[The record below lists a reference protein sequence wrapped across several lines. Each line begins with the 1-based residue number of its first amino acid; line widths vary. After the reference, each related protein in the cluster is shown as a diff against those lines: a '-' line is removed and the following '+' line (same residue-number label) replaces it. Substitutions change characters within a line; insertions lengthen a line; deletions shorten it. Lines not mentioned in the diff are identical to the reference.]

1 MKILIQHTDSEGRA
15 KFIEWVATC
24 RPKGNLS
31 MASDVF
37 DAATL
42 ELQWDVDYMPEG
54 RDKLLAQLHFADY
67 CIENGVFDKAL
78 DYYSSVLEKTI
89 SNNAINLKYYSLADK
104 AYQGVISCNSCS
116 DECIW
121 EMSSEILAGY
131 RHLFQKEDE
140 DEN

>member
-1 MKILIQHTDSEGRA
+1 
-15 KFIEWVATC
+15 
-24 RPKGNLS
+24 

-42 ELQWDVDYMPEG
+42 ELQWDVDNMPEG

-78 DYYSSVLEKTI
+78 GYYSSVLEKTI
-89 SNNAINLKYYSLADK
+89 SNNTIILKYSNLAEN

-116 DECIW
+116 DECVR
-121 EMSSEILAGY
+121 EMSSEILAGH

-140 DEN
+140 GEN

>member
-1 MKILIQHTDSEGRA
+1 MKILIQHTDSDGRT

-42 ELQWDVDYMPEG
+42 EFQCYVVNMPVGRYM
-54 RDKLLAQLHFADY
+54 LLAKRHFADF

-78 DYYSSVLEKTI
+78 GYYSSVLEKTI
-89 SNNAINLKYYSLADK
+89 SNNTIILKYSNLAEN

-116 DECIW
+116 DECVW

-140 DEN
+140 GEN

>member
-1 MKILIQHTDSEGRA
+1 MKILIQHTDSDGRT

-42 ELQWDVDYMPEG
+42 ELQWDVDNMPEG

-78 DYYSSVLEKTI
+78 GYYS
-89 SNNAINLKYYSLADK
+89 
-104 AYQGVISCNSCS
+104 
-116 DECIW
+116 
-121 EMSSEILAGY
+121 
-131 RHLFQKEDE
+131 
-140 DEN
+140 

>member
-1 MKILIQHTDSEGRA
+1 MKILIQHTDSDGRT

-42 ELQWDVDYMPEG
+42 ELQWDVDHMPEG
-54 RDKLLAQLHFADY
+54 RDKLLSKLRFADY

-89 SNNAINLKYYSLADK
+89 SNNTIILKYSNLAEN

-116 DECIW
+116 DECVW